1 MAVSETSDYESIL
14 AVVSK
19 WPPARRINLL
29 QDVLKTLVPETQTR
43 RPQRKT
49 LEKALGL
56 LDTGHPAPSDQEIQ
70 QWLDEHRIEKYG

>member
-1 MAVSETSDYESIL
+1 MAVSETGDYESIL

-19 WPPARRINLL
+19 WPLARRISLL

-70 QWLDEHRIEKYG
+70 QWLDERRMNR